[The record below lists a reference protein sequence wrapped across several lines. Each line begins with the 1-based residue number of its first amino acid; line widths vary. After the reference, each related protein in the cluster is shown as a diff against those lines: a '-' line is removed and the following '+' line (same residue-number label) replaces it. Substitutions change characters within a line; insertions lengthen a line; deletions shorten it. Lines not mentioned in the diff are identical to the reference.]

1 MRDLYLFLTDTKNT
15 CFSFKK
21 NNKKNLLCVFCRTIM
36 LSRLELFLSDP
47 LLSELFT
54 KANLKYENYIFLR
67 TLGVPEN
74 KSNITVTRLQIQNFN
89 SFKRKRQQP
98 LRVVYS

>member
-1 MRDLYLFLTDTKNT
+1 
-15 CFSFKK
+15 
-21 NNKKNLLCVFCRTIM
+21 M
-36 LSRLELFLSDP
+36 LSRLELFLRDP

-54 KANLKYENYIFLR
+54 KANYANYTFFLR
-67 TLGVPEN
+67 TLGVLEN

-89 SFKRKRQQP
+89 SFKRKWQQP